1 MSKRLILVLTL
12 AFVFGIAFAAYAEVQ
27 NIKVSGDL
35 LFTTASRQ
43 MFGLGGTTSVS
54 GDKKSDT
61 ENLLITQARLM
72 VDADL
77 TDNVAATLRLINERS
92 WNSETSTSTN
102 IDVDLA
108 YVALKEFLYSP
119 LSVTV
124 GRQEIKLGNGLIIG
138 NARTYATAKLNGVP
152 SDLSLRK
159 SFDAITAVLDYDPLV
174 ITGLYAKIDG
184 STRTLSSGVRSVRGD
199 TDLWGVN
206 AAYDLGRRGAKAE
219 AYYLRKNGDASGFG
233 DTTTVK
239 KEDVINVFGALLSAT
254 PIENLKT
261 SAELAFQYGEV
272 SGGTPSKKRAMAAQ
286 VMADYTFAKVKY
298 TPALGVSYT
307 YLSGDK
313 DTTDNKDKSWDRM
326 YYDQALN
333 NITYAILPFSNMDVV
348 NLKGSVKPKEDIT
361 IAANLGIYRVAH
373 KISSLTGVN
382 VDSNGNTYGNGSSN
396 DYTMDSTKKDLGTA
410 LDLTASYDYTE
421 DVQIALTGGMFKA
434 GKAFAASNRSTATQV
449 LGTMKV
455 TF

>member
-12 AFVFGIAFAAYAEVQ
+12 AFVFGMAFAAYAEVQ

-43 MFGLGGTTSVS
+43 MFGLGGLYSVS

-61 ENLLITQARLM
+61 ENLLTTQARLR

-77 TDNVAATLRLINERS
+77 TDNVMATIRLINERN
-92 WNSETSTSTN
+92 WNDESITSTN
-102 IDVDLA
+102 IDLDLA

-124 GRQEIKLGNGLIIG
+124 GRQEIKLGNALIVG
-138 NARTYATAKLNGVP
+138 NARSYNTAVLNGVP

-159 SFDAITAVLDYDPLV
+159 AFDAITAVLNYDPLV
-174 ITGLYAKIDG
+174 ITGLYARIDA
-184 STRTLSSGVRSVRGD
+184 SNRTLHSSA
-199 TDLWGVN
+199 TDENQNTELWGVD
-206 AAYDLGRRGAKAE
+206 ATYDFGRRGARAE
-219 AYYLRKNGDASGFG
+219 GYYLRKNGDSTGFVNP
-233 DTTTVK
+233 TAN
-239 KEDVINVFGALLSAT
+239 KEDVINVLGGILSAT
-254 PIENLKT
+254 PVENLKT
-261 SAELAFQYGEV
+261 SLEAAYQYGEL
-272 SGGTPSKKRAMAAQ
+272 SGQTGSKKRAYAVQ
-286 VMADYTFAKVKY
+286 GMADYTFAKVKY

-313 DTTDNKDKSWDRM
+313 NASDTKDKAWDRM

-333 NITYAILPFSNMDVV
+333 NITYAILPFTNMQVI

-361 IAANLGIYRVAH
+361 LDANVGLYRLAQ
-373 KISSLTGVN
+373 KGANTLTSVN
-382 VDSNGNTYGNGSSN
+382 VDSATNVYGT
-396 DYTMDSTKKDLGTA
+396 YTMDSTNKNLGTA
-410 LDLTASYDYTE
+410 LDLTATYDYTE
-421 DVQIALTGGMFKA
+421 DVQFALTGGMFKA